1 MKRIE
6 DYMALPYRM
15 ELVPDLDEGGYAVSY
30 PDLPGCVSCGETL
43 ESAVRNGE
51 DAKKAWLSAALED
64 GIDIPEP
71 NQLEQYSGQFKLRI
85 PKSLHRQLAEH
96 SKREGISMNQYCRYL
111 LTNMMRNTADKQKQA
126 STR

>member
-51 DAKKAWLSAALED
+51 DAKKAWLLAALED

-85 PKSLHRQLAEH
+85 PKACIVSLQNIPNGKV
-96 SKREGISMNQYCRYL
+96 SV
-111 LTNMMRNTADKQKQA
+111 
-126 STR
+126 

>member
-6 DYMALPYRM
+6 DYLALPYRM

-30 PDLPGCVSCGETL
+30 PDLPGCVSRGETL

-51 DAKKAWLSAALED
+51 DAKKAWLLAALED

-96 SKREGISMNQYCRYL
+96 SKREGISMNQYCLYL
-111 LTNMMRNTADKQKQA
+111 LTKFDAQYSM
-126 STR
+126 

>member
-6 DYMALPYRM
+6 DYLALPYRM

-51 DAKKAWLSAALED
+51 DAKKAWLLAALED

-96 SKREGISMNQYCRYL
+96 SKREGISMNQYCLYL
-111 LTNMMRNTADKQKQA
+111 LAKNDASFRTNV
-126 STR
+126 